1 MATTKKYWK
10 SFDELAETPTAQ
22 KLAQNEFAEEIPVED
37 FLGDDNALSNSS
49 TSRRDFLKY
58 LGFSTAAAT
67 LAACESPVVE
77 SIPYV
82 VKPDAITP
90 GVPNYYAST
99 YFDGNDYASILVKT
113 REGRPIKLEPNDMAA
128 FNGGTNARVQASV
141 LSLYDSARLRQPM
154 KGGEAMSWGDVMSSL
169 RSELKKANDS
179 GKEVVL
185 LTSSIISPSTKEIII
200 ELGNQFANFRHV
212 SYDPM
217 SYSNKLDV
225 WQTILGERALPSYRV
240 ENADLIVGVG
250 ADFLAN
256 YTGQDVAKAYTDRRT
271 PGKDMNRHI
280 QIETQLS
287 LTGSNADKRI
297 KVKASEQGAVLLHL
311 YNTIAS
317 MKGGNTLAAANLPN
331 EKKTMIEGVAKELAN
346 AGNRAL
352 VLAGNNNY
360 AQEALAAGIN
370 RMLGNFGTT
379 VDVSTPVYLRQGDD
393 KAVASLISGMKSG
406 NVGGLITWGVNP
418 AYNLNGFAE
427 AIEKVGVTAALT
439 DRIDETA
446 SKFGYQL
453 PVNHF
458 LESWGDYMPTS
469 NVYSVAQPTIRPL
482 FDTMQGEEVLMG
494 LAGIEGSYHAY
505 LKGFFAGKVQMAA
518 PMLSWNTVV
527 HDGSAEVPNMYVAS
541 EEMGTPDLSAAASA
555 VNNDTKSAGEMEIFF
570 YQKTGM
576 GIGNQ
581 ANNPWLHEL
590 PDPISRVSWDNYA
603 TISQADAE
611 RLEITTKA
619 NSAGAYDGYTVTL
632 KVGDRTLNGVPVF
645 VQPGQESGTIGLA
658 VGYGRTMVG
667 KAGDNVGVN
676 AFALM
681 SGDHYATSAEIAE
694 ISSGRDHG
702 FACIQLAHTMMGRKI
717 VNETTND
724 VYMTAAPQEWNE
736 LPLFETFK
744 GKMGPDKVNL
754 WEDHDHETGHMWNM
768 SMDLNKCIGCGACV
782 VACHLENNVPVVG
795 KEEVR
800 KHRDMHWLRIDR
812 YYSSE
817 ESFAADEEKVEEM
830 SGLWGENGSLG
841 GFGELEKA
849 SENPAVAFQ
858 PVMCQHCNHAPCETV
873 CPVGATVHSKEGLN
887 HMAYN
892 RCIGT
897 RYCANNCP
905 YKVRRFNWFNYKGN
919 EDFADFNPSQDE
931 YGKMVL
937 NPDVTVRAR
946 GVMEKCSLCIQRI
959 QYNKLEAKKAGKPI
973 DDGQFTTACA
983 QACGTGAITF
993 GDVNDTDSAVY
1004 AAKNDPRAYHLLE
1017 EIGTQPSVFYQTKVR
1032 NTKEA

>member
-10 SFDELAETPTAQ
+10 SFDELAETPVSQ

-37 FLGDDNALSNSS
+37 FLGDDNALSNSN

-82 VKPDAITP
+82 VQPDKVVP

-99 YFDGNDYASILVKT
+99 YYDGHDFASVLVKT
-113 REGRPIKLEPNDMAA
+113 REGRPIKMEPNDMAA

-141 LSLYDSARLRQPM
+141 LSLYDSTRLREPM
-154 KGGEAMSWGDVMSSL
+154 KGETEASWDDVMSSVKN
-169 RSELKKANDS
+169 ELNQADAA
-179 GKEVVL
+179 GKEIVL
-185 LTSSIISPSTKEIII
+185 LTSSIISPSTKAIIAD
-200 ELGNQFANFRHV
+200 LSANYTNFKHYTYDPV
-212 SYDPM
+212 SY
-217 SYSNKLDV
+217 SAKLDFWV
-225 WQTILGERALPSYRV
+225 DMTGERALPTYKV

-250 ADFLAN
+250 ADFLSG
-256 YTGQDVAKAYTDRRT
+256 YTGQDMAKAYADRRT
-271 PGKDMNRHI
+271 PGENMNRHI
-280 QIETQLS
+280 QIETRLS

-297 KVKASEQGAVLLHL
+297 KVKASQQGAVLLHL
-311 YNTIAS
+311 YNTIARS
-317 MKGGNTLAAANLPN
+317 VGGNALADASLTP
-331 EKKTMIEGVAKELAN
+331 EVKTSVEGVAKELI
-346 AGNRAL
+346 GKKGKSL

-360 AQEALAAGIN
+360 SHEALAAGIN
-370 RMLGNFGTT
+370 RMLSNFGST
-379 VDVSTPVYLRQGDD
+379 VDTATPVYLR
-393 KAVASLISGMKSG
+393 SG
-406 NVGGLITWGVNP
+406 NDKEVAQLLSDMKAGKVGGLITWGVNP
-418 AYNLNGFAE
+418 AYSLNGFAE
-427 AIEKVGVTAALT
+427 SLDKVSTTVALT

-446 SKFGYQL
+446 SKFGYKL
-453 PVNHF
+453 PINHA
-458 LESWGDYMPTS
+458 LESWGDYMPAS
-469 NVYSVAQPTIRPL
+469 NVYTLSQPTIRPL
-482 FDTMQGEEVLMG
+482 FNSMHAQEVLMG
-494 LAGIEGSYHAY
+494 LMGDSRDYLSYI
-505 LKGFFAGKVQMAA
+505 KDTFATTVQAAA
-518 PMLSWNTVV
+518 PMMSWNKVL
-527 HDGSAEVPNMYVAS
+527 HDGQVEVPNMY
-541 EEMGTPDLSAAASA
+541 TAAETEAMIDWSA
-555 VNNDTKSAGEMEIFF
+555 VARDVNKDVSSAGTMEIFF
-570 YQKTGM
+570 YTKEGM
-576 GIGNQ
+576 GNGNQ
-581 ANNPWLHEL
+581 ANNPWLQEL

-603 TISQADAE
+603 TVSQADAMAMD
-611 RLEITTKA
+611 LETDT
-619 NSAGAYDGYTVTL
+619 NSAGAYNGKTITL
-632 KVGDRTLNGVPVF
+632 KVGDKTLENVPVF
-645 VQPGQESGTIGLA
+645 VQPGQAQGTIGLA
-658 VGYGRTMVG
+658 VGYGRTMAG
-667 KAGDNVGVN
+667 KAGNEVGVN
-676 AFALM
+676 AYKLM
-681 SGDHYATSAEIAE
+681 GADHYSNSVEVSNISGDHV
-694 ISSGRDHG
+694 HG

-717 VNETTND
+717 VNETNLETFMGSN
-724 VYMTAAPQEWNE
+724 PQVWNE
-736 LPLFETFK
+736 LPIFETFE
-744 GKMGPDKVNL
+744 GPMGPDKVNL

-812 YYSSE
+812 YYSSDMTE
-817 ESFAADEEKVEEM
+817 EVAEDEGIGAIDKFAEM
-830 SGLWGENGSLG
+830 
-841 GFGELEKA
+841 EKA
-849 SENPAVAFQ
+849 SDSPSVVFQ

-905 YKVRRFNWFNYKGN
+905 YKVRRFNWFNYQGN
-919 EDFADFNPSQDE
+919 EDFADFNPSMDE

-993 GDVNDTDSAVY
+993 GDVNDTKSAVY
-1004 AAKNDPRAYHLLE
+1004 AAKKDPRAYHLLE